1 MEAVFA
7 GQDALG
13 ILPTG
18 GGKSLCYQLP
28 SLFLPKPVVVVSPL
42 LSLMEDQTNK
52 LERAR
57 VATARL
63 DSTLNAEESRQAL
76 RDVRGGRM
84 ELVYVTPERL
94 ENPEFMGELTRHGA
108 SLFVVDEAH
117 CVSQWGHDFRPAYLF
132 LRHAIAALGRP
143 PVLALTATAP
153 PAVADDIVQ
162 QLDIPSARVV
172 RTPTHRK
179 NIHLEVRRTPSE
191 DTKREQL
198 ERLLKEETGATI
210 IYVSTVKQADEL
222 WTALVER
229 GLPAGRYHGDLNDND
244 RESMQE
250 AFMSNTLRIMIAT
263 KAFGMG
269 IDKPNVRAVVH
280 YNFPDSLESYYQEAG
295 RGGRDGKP
303 ARAVLLYRIEDKR
316 TQLYF
321 LRGRYP
327 RPADITGVLDALN
340 ALAPQDSRGACVEDL
355 AQATNL
361 SERRLRVILSS
372 LERAGL
378 VRHTSSGWNFVRH
391 FADAAAREAF
401 LGTYPRRKQHDK
413 QRLEQMMGYG
423 QTARCRTKYLLT
435 YFGEAATETCT
446 QCDNCAPRVAG
457 PSSAVRQ

>member
-1 MEAVFA
+1 
-7 GQDALG
+7 
-13 ILPTG
+13 
-18 GGKSLCYQLP
+18 
-28 SLFLPKPVVVVSPL
+28 
-42 LSLMEDQTNK
+42 
-52 LERAR
+52 
-57 VATARL
+57 
-63 DSTLNAEESRQAL
+63 
-76 RDVRGGRM
+76 
-84 ELVYVTPERL
+84 
-94 ENPEFMGELTRHGA
+94 
-108 SLFVVDEAH
+108 
-117 CVSQWGHDFRPAYLF
+117 LF

-162 QLDIPSARVV
+162 QLGIPSARLV

-198 ERLLKEETGATI
+198 EQLLNAETGATI

-222 WTALVER
+222 WNALVER

-250 AFMSNTLRIMIAT
+250 AFMSDALRIMIAT

-269 IDKPNVRAVVH
+269 IDKPNVRVVVH

-327 RPADITGVLDALN
+327 RAADIMRVLDTLSERQPDPTT
-340 ALAPQDSRGACVEDL
+340 LQDL
-355 AQATNL
+355 ATMTDLGA
-361 SERRLRVILSS
+361 RRLRVVLSS
-372 LERAGL
+372 LEQAGL
-378 VRHTSSGWNFVRH
+378 VQRAPEGWQFVKQ

-401 LGTYPRRKQHDK
+401 LATYPRRKQHDK
-413 QRLEQMMGYG
+413 KRLEQMMGYG
-423 QTARCRTKYLLT
+423 QTARCRSKYLLA
-435 YFGEAATETCT
+435 YFGEDAPENCV
-446 QCDNCAPRVAG
+446 QCDNCRPG
-457 PSSAVRQ
+457 TSTTP

>member
-84 ELVYVTPERL
+84 EMVYVTPERL
-94 ENPEFMGELTRHGA
+94 ENPEFMAELTRHGA

-162 QLDIPSARVV
+162 QLDIPSARLV

-198 ERLLKEETGATI
+198 EQLLNEETGASI

-222 WTALVER
+222 WNALVER

-250 AFMSNTLRIMIAT
+250 AFMSDALRIMIAT

-269 IDKPNVRAVVH
+269 IDKPNVRVVVH

-327 RPADITGVLDALN
+327 RPADITRVLDALN
-340 ALAPQDSRGACVEDL
+340 APAPQNSSGTSAYDL
-355 AQATNL
+355 AKGTDL

-378 VRHTSSGWNFVRH
+378 IRHTASAWQFVRH

-401 LGTYPRRKQHDK
+401 L
-413 QRLEQMMGYG
+413 
-423 QTARCRTKYLLT
+423 
-435 YFGEAATETCT
+435 
-446 QCDNCAPRVAG
+446 
-457 PSSAVRQ
+457 